1 MQPIELFVFP
11 TSPYAMK
18 VACYLAYQQR
28 DYQAIGVSPI
38 SFEQVAFTGRRQV
51 PVLKIGNEWKQDS
64 HDIGL
69 WLEEKFP
76 GSQLLG
82 NSETERAS
90 IIDLDQWISNQVI
103 PGAFRLVV
111 DWPSISI
118 GLRNGWKLAAAVN
131 RSTPIP
137 FWVQWMWPVFLRKA
151 KFILAMMD
159 NLDRSQSLEQAQKN
173 TVEEFIRRLAGGTF
187 LGGRDQPSLADLSAF
202 PVIVFS
208 WRFGLQGEE
217 CWVSSPAV
225 RAWIEAVQQYLP
237 DNPFL
242 VSTDQLPRALP

>member
-82 NSETERAS
+82 NS
-90 IIDLDQWISNQVI
+90 V
-103 PGAFRLVV
+103 GAV
-111 DWPSISI
+111 DVA
-118 GLRNGWKLAAAVN
+118 GVLAKSEVH
-131 RSTPIP
+131 SGH
-137 FWVQWMWPVFLRKA
+137 
-151 KFILAMMD
+151 D
-159 NLDRSQSLEQAQKN
+159 
-173 TVEEFIRRLAGGTF
+173 G
-187 LGGRDQPSLADLSAF
+187 
-202 PVIVFS
+202 
-208 WRFGLQGEE
+208 
-217 CWVSSPAV
+217 
-225 RAWIEAVQQYLP
+225 
-237 DNPFL
+237 
-242 VSTDQLPRALP
+242 